1 MIEVIFTVVQVKRYS
16 NSSMIWVK
24 TSAPQNTTNGRFF
37 VKDSDIWKVG
47 NTIRRTVQKVTERI
61 DIPNTTY
68 IESMGLYRMQDEL
81 LREE

>member
-1 MIEVIFTVVQVKRYS
+1 MTISFTVVQVKRYS

-47 NTIRRTVQKVTERI
+47 NTIRRTIQKVQERVEM
-61 DIPNTTY
+61 PNTTY
-68 IESMGLYRMQDEL
+68 IEQMGLYQMHDEL
-81 LREE
+81 I